1 MENFKSYQST
11 GLIGPKSLA
20 DKTKLHRQTTNVI
33 IYDGGHYIEMLTDG
47 KFLYRPTGIGRGRRS
62 KNLQKIEKFMYSVVS
77 SKTQN
82 R

>member
-47 KFLYRPTGIGRGRRS
+47 K
-62 KNLQKIEKFMYSVVS
+62 
-77 SKTQN
+77 
-82 R
+82 